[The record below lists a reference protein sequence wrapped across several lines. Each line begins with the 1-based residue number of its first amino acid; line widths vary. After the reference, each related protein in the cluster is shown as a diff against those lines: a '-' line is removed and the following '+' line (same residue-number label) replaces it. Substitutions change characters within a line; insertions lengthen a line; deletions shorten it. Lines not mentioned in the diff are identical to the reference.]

1 MIFTSIILLFSH
13 LFSLT
18 NGTTE
23 LFTASSNSITN
34 TLIVQYLM
42 MNGNDE
48 LQQVREIK
56 NVFLSNN
63 DFHHIAIAVYNVQLT
78 VIVDGVFRLRQVL
91 SFPVVVEAED
101 IFIGTLNDGEN
112 PTLQGVCV
120 CVCVHVCVCV
130 DLVQRGRK
138 RGIHRHCTCMYMHT
152 YVRTCKY
159 ACM

>member
-1 MIFTSIILLFSH
+1 
-13 LFSLT
+13 
-18 NGTTE
+18 
-23 LFTASSNSITN
+23 
-34 TLIVQYLM
+34 M

-120 CVCVHVCVCV
+120 CVCVCV
-130 DLVQRGRK
+130 DLVQRG
-138 RGIHRHCTCMYMHT
+138 IHRRCTCMYMYT
-152 YVRTCKY
+152 YVCLCKY